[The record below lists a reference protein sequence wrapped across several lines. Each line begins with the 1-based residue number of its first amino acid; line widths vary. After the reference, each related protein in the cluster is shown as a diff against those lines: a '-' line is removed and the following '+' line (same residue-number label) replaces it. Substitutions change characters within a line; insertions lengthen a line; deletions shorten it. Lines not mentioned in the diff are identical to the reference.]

1 MLEFDLDERVG
12 IVSLKPHGSLR
23 TEDFAAL
30 GSVVDRYID
39 KTGVLQ
45 GLLIDAV
52 HFPFWESFEA
62 FKAHMV
68 FIEEHHMKVAR
79 VAIVTKNPIYS
90 LLPMIADFFLLSE
103 VEHYNTS
110 DEAMSWLIS

>member
-1 MLEFDLDERVG
+1 MLEFKLDETVG

-23 TEDFAAL
+23 KDDFSAL
-30 GSVVDRYID
+30 GREVDRYIE

-45 GLLIDAV
+45 GLLIDVA

-62 FKAHMV
+62 FKANIS
-68 FIEEHHMKVAR
+68 FIDDHHMKVTR
-79 VAIVTKNPIYS
+79 VAVVSDSPIFF

-103 VEHYNTS
+103 VEHYSTP